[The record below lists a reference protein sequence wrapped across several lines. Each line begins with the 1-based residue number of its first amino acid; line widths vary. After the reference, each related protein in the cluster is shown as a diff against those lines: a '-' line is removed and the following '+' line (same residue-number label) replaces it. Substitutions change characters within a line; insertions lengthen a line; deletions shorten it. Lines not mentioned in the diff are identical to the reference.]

1 MNFKDPI
8 HTSKIHGH
16 NFPEFMKA
24 IRTNLGPISF
34 SVCLSNDKFRAPWS
48 RNGVMQVLSHNSNKM
63 LNQQTDNNI
72 IDNNKNKTNILLS
85 FPTKTPLLISEASFI
100 FFHVIFFSFFAFLSA
115 GSSSRLICTGD
126 FVWAAGKKADPQAR
140 GTQSPLRGA
149 RPRGDAENCSA
160 CFYTGNH

>member
-1 MNFKDPI
+1 MNLRTRSTHPKFWQ
-8 HTSKIHGH
+8 
-16 NFPEFMKA
+16 NFCWIYEGEWNQPW
-24 IRTNLGPISF
+24 TDLSF
-34 SVCLSNDKFRAPWS
+34 FLSNDKFRAPWS
-48 RNGVMQVLSHNSNKM
+48 RHGVMQVLSHNSNKI

-85 FPTKTPLLISEASFI
+85 FPIKTPLLISEAGFI
-100 FFHVIFFSFFAFLSA
+100 FFHVIFFSFLAILAA

-149 RPRGDAENCSA
+149 RPWGDAENCSA